1 MKHTTLYRLT
11 AALLVCSCAIAPAWA
26 GVTVSLDRT
35 QVAVGERVR
44 LLIQNDS
51 NQGDQPNLTPLR
63 QDFNI
68 VGSSQGSSTQ
78 IVNGRFSS
86 QRQFTVFLE
95 PTHEGSIKI
104 GPIQWGAEQSPALV
118 LSVGSSAVTGKPGA
132 NASVNAAPVAISA
145 TLDNKQPYVQAAV
158 VMTLKVYV
166 GVPMLQASLDWPSS
180 SDVLAK
186 QVGEDKQSTE
196 VRNGRNYQ
204 VIERKYVLIPQR
216 SGKISLK
223 GPVFEGQVQDV
234 GSIDGSDIDAFFGN
248 VFGHSP
254 LSRMMGGTRPVK
266 LAASP
271 IEINVL
277 PRPDSNSASNWLPA
291 RKVTLQ
297 ETWRPD
303 GETIRVGEPLT
314 RHLHLS
320 ALGLTGAQLPDLS
333 ALMPVPDGLKAY
345 PDIATTDDTLSSG
358 SLLGTRDQDVAL
370 IANAPGHYE
379 IPALQLAWWDAD
391 AHVQR
396 QVVLP
401 GRSLNVLPA
410 IAGTGAPP
418 SAASPLPSV
427 AVAPGA
433 VTATNSGLRLLKTPG
448 MLALTLWQGLS
459 LVLALLWIVTLLAW
473 WRSRQNG
480 TREPVVGKPNPTP
493 KARKMQVPS
502 NPTAILA
509 GLQSACRQN
518 DPKAARQHL
527 MDWCLMAWPKA
538 PPRGLIGL
546 SERLNN
552 ARFTAALQDLDR
564 ACSLNVPWQGDALA
578 QAFITFPAVVK
589 STKTSED
596 LPDLYD

>member
-1 MKHTTLYRLT
+1 MRHTTLYRLI
-11 AALLVCSCAIAPAWA
+11 AAFLVFSCAIAPVWA
-26 GVTVSLDRT
+26 GVTASLDRT
-35 QVAVGERVR
+35 QVALGERVR

-51 NQGDQPNLTPLR
+51 NQGDQPNLAPLR

-86 QRQFTVFLE
+86 QRQFTVLLE

-118 LSVGSSAVTGKPGA
+118 LSVGSSADTGKSGA
-132 NASVNAAPVAISA
+132 DAPANAAPVAISA
-145 TLDNKQPYVQAAV
+145 TLDNKQSYVQAAV

-166 GVPMLQASLDWPSS
+166 GVSMIQASLDWPSS
-180 SDVLAK
+180 SDVLAR

-234 GSIDGSDIDAFFGN
+234 GRIDGSDIDAFFGN

-277 PRPDSNSASNWLPA
+277 SRPESTSASNWLPA
-291 RKVTLQ
+291 RKMTLQ

-303 GETIRVGEPLT
+303 GGTIRVGEPLT

-345 PDIATTDDTLSSG
+345 PDKATTDDTLSSG

-370 IANAPGHYE
+370 IANAPGQYE
-379 IPALQLAWWDAD
+379 FPALQLSWWDTD
-391 AHVQR
+391 ANVQR

-401 GRSLNVLPA
+401 ARSLNVLPA

-418 SAASPLPSV
+418 SAASSLPPVEV
-427 AVAPGA
+427 ARGVA
-433 VTATNSGLRLLKTPG
+433 TAENSGLRLLKTPG
-448 MLALTLWQGLS
+448 THALTLWQGLS
-459 LVLALLWIVTLLAW
+459 ATLALLWIGTLLAW

-480 TREPVVGKPNPTP
+480 RPEQIVGKLDQAP
-493 KARKMQVPS
+493 KVKKMQIAS
-502 NPTAILA
+502 NPISILA

-538 PPRGLIGL
+538 PPRGLIAL

-578 QAFITFPAVVK
+578 QAFITLPAVVK
-589 STKTSED
+589 STQTSED
-596 LPDLYD
+596 LPDLYE

>member
-1 MKHTTLYRLT
+1 MKHTTSYRLT
-11 AALLVCSCAIAPAWA
+11 TALLVCSCTMAPAWA
-26 GVTVSLDRT
+26 SVTASLDRT
-35 QVAVGERVR
+35 QVTLGERVR

-51 NQGDQPNLTPLR
+51 NQGDQPNIAPLR

-68 VGSSQGSSTQ
+68 LGSSQGSSTQ
-78 IVNGRFSS
+78 IVNGHFSS

-104 GPIQWGAEQSPALV
+104 GPIQWGAEQSPALL
-118 LSVGSSAVTGKPGA
+118 LSVGSSADAGKPGA
-132 NASVNAAPVAISA
+132 DAPANAAPVAMNA

-186 QVGEDKQSTE
+186 QIGEDKQSTE

-234 GSIDGSDIDAFFGN
+234 GSIDGADIDAFFGN
-248 VFGHSP
+248 VFGHSQ

-277 PRPDSNSASNWLPA
+277 PRPDVASASNWLPA
-291 RKVTLQ
+291 RKVTL
-297 ETWRPD
+297 EENWRPD
-303 GETIRVGEPLT
+303 GGAIRVGEPLT

-333 ALMPVPDGLKAY
+333 ALMPVPDGLKTY
-345 PDIATTDDTLSSG
+345 PDKATTDDTLSSG
-358 SLLGTRDQDVAL
+358 SLLGSRDQDVAL

-379 IPALQLAWWDAD
+379 FPALQLSWWDSD
-391 AHVQR
+391 AQVQR

-401 GRSLNVLPA
+401 ARSLDVLPA
-410 IAGTGAPP
+410 IAGKVAQP
-418 SAASPLPSV
+418 SSASPLPPIADAS
-427 AVAPGA
+427 GA
-433 VTATNSGLRLLKTPG
+433 ATATNSGLHLLKTPG
-448 MLALTLWQGLS
+448 TLALTLWQGLS
-459 LVLALLWIVTLLAW
+459 AVLALLWIGTTLAW
-473 WRSRQNG
+473 WRLRQHG
-480 TREPVVGKPNPTP
+480 RPELAVGKTDQAP
-493 KARKMQVPS
+493 KAKKMQVSS
-502 NPTAILA
+502 NPAAILA
-509 GLQSACRQN
+509 GLQNACRQN

-527 MDWCLMAWPKA
+527 MDWCLITWPKG
-538 PPRGLIGL
+538 PPRGLIAL
-546 SERLNN
+546 SERLNDT
-552 ARFTAALQDLDR
+552 RFTAALQDLDR
-564 ACSLNVPWQGDALA
+564 ACSLNVQWQGDALA
-578 QAFITFPAVVK
+578 QAFITLPTGVK
-589 STKTSED
+589 LTKASGN
-596 LPDLYD
+596 LPDLYE